1 MKLID
6 LHCDTAYRMH
16 RDSSMLAQNKFH
28 ISLDKICNYQ
38 NYGQLMAIFIS
49 NKLSD
54 EEGYHRFF
62 EIYGYYASQI
72 ASNSTKA
79 AFLTDGS
86 RLQSTWESNKVA
98 LFLSVEDARILNN
111 DIERLNVLYE
121 KGVRYFPYRAI
132 EHYLELKGDLR
143 YIYLIDKDFFSQKG
157 SELFREVLREKG
169 TILSLIALPESF
181 FLDNSCTKSILILD
195 NNPSI
200 EHASTEVFILPPL
213 SEQGLFLNVMNK
225 IQEHL
230 KK

>member
-62 EIYGYYASQI
+62 EIYGYYVSQI

-86 RLQSTWESNKVA
+86 RLQSTWEFDKVA
-98 LFLSVEDARILNN
+98 LFLSIDLQIL
-111 DIERLNVLYE
+111 EAL
-121 KGVRYFPYRAI
+121 GVGR
-132 EHYLELKGDLR
+132 
-143 YIYLIDKDFFSQKG
+143 
-157 SELFREVLREKG
+157 
-169 TILSLIALPESF
+169 
-181 FLDNSCTKSILILD
+181 
-195 NNPSI
+195 
-200 EHASTEVFILPPL
+200 
-213 SEQGLFLNVMNK
+213 
-225 IQEHL
+225 
-230 KK
+230 